1 MRAALALVAHTWAAW
16 FQYKGFF
23 FLLAFGWMTQPLI
36 FLFVWS
42 NAAAFGAI
50 GGYARGDFVAYY
62 LVLIVVNQL
71 TFAQTNWTVGDLIRD
86 GTMNAIL
93 LRPIAPIV
101 DTVAAEIAG
110 KVVLL
115 SFAIPVAGVLL
126 IVLSPPGVRLPGDPI
141 VFVITL
147 LGAWALRFLWGYWL
161 ALTAFWSTRSNA
173 LVLMQDALVF
183 VLAGQVAPTDL
194 LPGGLR
200 TVAEWLPFRY
210 MLGFPI
216 EVLLG
221 KVHGG
226 ALPRG
231 MIVQLAWL
239 TVAGGL
245 AYSFWRRGVRRHA
258 AVGG

>member
-1 MRAALALVAHTWAAW
+1 MRAALALVAHSWAAW
-16 FQYKGFF
+16 FQYRGFF

-71 TFAQTNWTVGDLIRD
+71 TLAQTNWTVGDLIRD
-86 GTMNAIL
+86 GTMNTIL

-110 KVVLL
+110 KIVFL
-115 SFAIPVAGVLL
+115 SFAVPVAGLL
-126 IVLSPPGVRLPGDPI
+126 LLVLSPADVRLPGDP
-141 VFVITL
+141 VLFAITL
-147 LGAWALRFLWGYWL
+147 LAAWALRFLWGYWL

-221 KVHGG
+221 RVHEG
-226 ALPRG
+226 ALTRG
-231 MIVQLAWL
+231 LILQIAWL
-239 TVAGGL
+239 SAAGGL
-245 AYSFWRRGVRRHA
+245 AYSFWRLGVRRHA

>member
-1 MRAALALVAHTWAAW
+1 M
-16 FQYKGFF
+16 
-23 FLLAFGWMTQPLI
+23 
-36 FLFVWS
+36 VWS
-42 NAAAFGAI
+42 NAAASGAI

-86 GTMNAIL
+86 GTMNALL

-110 KVVLL
+110 KVVFL
-115 SFAIPVAGVLL
+115 SFAVPVAGLL
-126 IVLSPPGVRLPGDPI
+126 LLVLSPADVRLPGHPLLFA
-141 VFVITL
+141 VTL
-147 LGAWALRFLWGYWL
+147 LAAWALRFLWGYGL

-183 VLAGQVAPTDL
+183 VLAGQIAPTDL

-200 TVAEWLPFRY
+200 TIAEWLPFRY

-221 KVHGG
+221 RVHED
-226 ALPRG
+226 ALTRG
-231 MIVQLAWL
+231 MILQVVWLA
-239 TVAGGL
+239 VAGGL
-245 AYSFWRRGVRRHA
+245 ACTLWRLGVRRHA

>member
-1 MRAALALVAHTWAAW
+1 MRTALALVAHTWAAW

-42 NAAAFGAI
+42 NAAGLGAI
-50 GGYARGDFVAYY
+50 GGYTRADFVAYY
-62 LVLIVVNQL
+62 LLLIVVNQL

-86 GTMNAIL
+86 GTMNTLL

-110 KVVLL
+110 KVVFL
-115 SFAIPVAGVLL
+115 SFATPVAASLLL
-126 IVLSPPGVRLPGDPI
+126 ILAPADIGLPGDPFLFA
-141 VFVITL
+141 VAL
-147 LGAWALRFLWGYWL
+147 LAAWALRFLWGFSL
-161 ALTAFWSTRSNA
+161 ALTAFWSTRSDA

-183 VLAGQVAPTDL
+183 VLAGQIAPTDL

-216 EVLLG
+216 EILLG
-221 KVHGG
+221 SVQGD
-226 ALPRG
+226 ALARG
-231 MIVQLAWL
+231 MILQLVWL
-239 TVAGGL
+239 TASAGL
-245 AYSFWRRGVRRHA
+245 AYSLWRLGVRRHA

>member
-1 MRAALALVAHTWAAW
+1 MKAAFALIAHTWATW
-16 FQYKGFF
+16 LQYKGFF

-36 FLFVWS
+36 FLLVWS
-42 NAAAFGAI
+42 NAATSGAI

-86 GTMNAIL
+86 GTMNALL

-110 KVVLL
+110 KVVFL
-115 SFAIPVAGVLL
+115 SFAIPVAGLL
-126 IVLSPPGVRLPGDPI
+126 LLVLSPTDVRLPGHPLLFA
-141 VFVITL
+141 VTL
-147 LGAWALRFLWGYWL
+147 PAAWALRFLWGYGL

-200 TVAEWLPFRY
+200 TIAEWLPFRY

-221 KVHGG
+221 RVRED
-226 ALPRG
+226 ALTRG
-231 MIVQLAWL
+231 MILQIVWL

-245 AYSFWRRGVRRHA
+245 AHTLWRLGVRRHA

>member
-16 FQYKGFF
+16 FQYRGFF

-86 GTMNAIL
+86 GTMNTIL
-93 LRPIAPIV
+93 LRPIAPVV
-101 DTVAAEIAG
+101 DTVAAEVAG
-110 KVVLL
+110 KVVFL
-115 SFAIPVAGVLL
+115 SFAVPVAGLL
-126 IVLSPPGVRLPGDPI
+126 LLVLSPADVRWTGDPI
-141 VFVITL
+141 LFVIML
-147 LGAWALRFLWGYWL
+147 PAAWALRFLWGYWL

-183 VLAGQVAPTDL
+183 VFAGQLAPTDL

-216 EVLLG
+216 EVLLDR
-221 KVHGG
+221 VHEG
-226 ALPRG
+226 ALTRG
-231 MIVQLAWL
+231 LILQIAWL
-239 TVAGGL
+239 AVAGGL
-245 AYSFWRRGVRRHA
+245 TYSFWRLGVRRHA

>member
-1 MRAALALVAHTWAAW
+1 MKAALALIAHTWATW

-36 FLFVWS
+36 FLFAWS

-50 GGYARGDFVAYY
+50 GGYARGDFVTYY

-71 TFAQTNWTVGDLIRD
+71 TFAQTNWTVGDRIRD
-86 GTMNAIL
+86 GTMNTIL

-101 DTVAAEIAG
+101 DTAAAEIAG
-110 KVVLL
+110 KVVFL
-115 SFAIPVAGVLL
+115 SFAIPAAGLL
-126 IVLSPPGVRLPGDPI
+126 LLVLSPADVRLPGDP
-141 VFVITL
+141 
-147 LGAWALRFLWGYWL
+147 FL
-161 ALTAFWSTRSNA
+161 
-173 LVLMQDALVF
+173 F
-183 VLAGQVAPTDL
+183 VLAGQIVPTDL
-194 LPGGLR
+194 LPGALR

-221 KVHGG
+221 RVHDD
-226 ALPRG
+226 ALTRG
-231 MIVQLAWL
+231 MILQVVWL

-245 AYSFWRRGVRRHA
+245 ACALWRLGVRRHA

>member
-1 MRAALALVAHTWAAW
+1 MRAALALVAHTWATW

-42 NAAAFGAI
+42 NAATFGAI

-86 GTMNAIL
+86 GTMNTIL

-101 DTVAAEIAG
+101 DTAAAEIAG
-110 KVVLL
+110 KVVFL
-115 SFAIPVAGVLL
+115 SFAIPVAGLL
-126 IVLSPPGVRLPGDPI
+126 LLVLSPADVLAGRSVAVRDHAARR
-141 VFVITL
+141 
-147 LGAWALRFLWGYWL
+147 LGSGFLWGYWL
-161 ALTAFWSTRSNA
+161 ALTAFWSTRSHA

-183 VLAGQVAPTDL
+183 VLAGQIAPISL

-200 TVAEWLPFRY
+200 TAAEWLPFRY

-221 KVHGG
+221 RVPEG
-226 ALPRG
+226 ALTRG
-231 MIVQLAWL
+231 IILQLVWL

-245 AYSFWRRGVRRHA
+245 AYSLWRLGVRRHA

>member
-1 MRAALALVAHTWAAW
+1 MRAALALIAHTWATW

-42 NAAAFGAI
+42 NAATFGAI

-86 GTMNAIL
+86 GTMNTLL

-110 KVVLL
+110 KVVFL
-115 SFAIPVAGVLL
+115 SFAIPVAGLL
-126 IVLSPPGVRLPGDPI
+126 LLVLSPADVRLRGDPLL
-141 VFVITL
+141 FVITL
-147 LGAWALRFLWGYWL
+147 LAAWALRFLWGYWL
-161 ALTAFWSTRSNA
+161 ALTAFWSTRSHA

-183 VLAGQVAPTDL
+183 VLAGQIAPTDL

-200 TVAEWLPFRY
+200 TAAEWLPFRY

-221 KVHGG
+221 HVHED
-226 ALPRG
+226 ALTRG
-231 MIVQLAWL
+231 LIVQLVWL
-239 TVAGGL
+239 TAAGGL
-245 AYSFWRRGVRRHA
+245 AYSLWRLGVRRHA

>member
-1 MRAALALVAHTWAAW
+1 MRTALALVAHTWAAW

-42 NAAAFGAI
+42 NAAGLGVI
-50 GGYARGDFVAYY
+50 GGYTRADFVAYY

-86 GTMNAIL
+86 GTMNTLL

-110 KVVLL
+110 KVVFL
-115 SFAIPVAGVLL
+115 SFAIPVAASLLL
-126 IVLSPPGVRLPGDPI
+126 ILAPADVGLPGDPFLFA
-141 VFVITL
+141 VAL
-147 LGAWALRFLWGYWL
+147 LAAWALRFLWGYSL
-161 ALTAFWSTRSNA
+161 ALTAFWSTRSDA

-183 VLAGQVAPTDL
+183 VLAGQIAPTGL

-216 EVLLG
+216 EILLG
-221 KVHGG
+221 SVQGD
-226 ALPRG
+226 ALARG

-239 TVAGGL
+239 TASAGL
-245 AYSFWRRGVRRHA
+245 AYSLWRLGVRRHA

>member
-1 MRAALALVAHTWAAW
+1 MALIAHTWATW

-42 NAAAFGAI
+42 TAATFGAI
-50 GGYARGDFVAYY
+50 GGYTRADFVAYY

-71 TFAQTNWTVGDLIRD
+71 TFAPTNWTVGDLIRD
-86 GTMNAIL
+86 GTMNALL

-110 KVVLL
+110 KVVFL
-115 SFAIPVAGVLL
+115 SFAIPVAGLL
-126 IVLSPPGVRLPGDPI
+126 LLVLSPADVRLPGDP
-141 VFVITL
+141 VLFVITL

-161 ALTAFWSTRSNA
+161 ALTAFWSTRSDA

-183 VLAGQVAPTDL
+183 VLAGQIAPTAL

-200 TVAEWLPFRY
+200 TAAEWLPFRY

-221 KVHGG
+221 RVHEG
-226 ALPRG
+226 ALTRG
-231 MIVQLAWL
+231 MILQLAWL
-239 TVAGGL
+239 TAAGGL
-245 AYSFWRRGVRRHA
+245 AYSFWRLGVRRHA

>member
-16 FQYKGFF
+16 FQYRGFF

-42 NAAAFGAI
+42 NAAASGAI

-71 TFAQTNWTVGDLIRD
+71 TFAQTNRTVGDLIRD

-110 KVVLL
+110 KVVFL
-115 SFAIPVAGVLL
+115 SFAVPVAGLL
-126 IVLSPPGVRLPGDPI
+126 LLVLSPADVRLPGDP
-141 VFVITL
+141 FLFAITL
-147 LGAWALRFLWGYWL
+147 LAAWALRFLWGYFL

-183 VLAGQVAPTDL
+183 VLAGQIAPTDL

-221 KVHGG
+221 RVHEG
-226 ALPRG
+226 ALARG
-231 MIVQLAWL
+231 LVLQIAWL
-239 TVAGGL
+239 TVAAGL
-245 AYSFWRRGVRRHA
+245 AYSSWRLGVRRHA

>member
-1 MRAALALVAHTWAAW
+1 LGLVAHTWATW
-16 FQYKGFF
+16 FQYRGFF

-42 NAAAFGAI
+42 NAAALGAI
-50 GGYARGDFVAYY
+50 GGYARGDLVAYY

-86 GTMNAIL
+86 GTMNAIF
-93 LRPIAPIV
+93 LRPIAPIL

-110 KVVLL
+110 KVVFL
-115 SFAIPVAGVLL
+115 SFAVPVAGLL
-126 IVLSPPGVRLPGDPI
+126 LLVLSPADVRLPGDPFL
-141 VFVITL
+141 FVITL
-147 LGAWALRFLWGYWL
+147 PAAWALRFLWGYWL

-173 LVLMQDALVF
+173 FVLMQDALVF
-183 VLAGQVAPTDL
+183 LFAGQVAPTDL
-194 LPGGLR
+194 LPGGMR

-221 KVHGG
+221 RVHEG
-226 ALPRG
+226 ALTRG
-231 MIVQLAWL
+231 LILQIAWL
-239 TVAGGL
+239 SVAGGL
-245 AYSFWRRGVRRHA
+245 AYSFWRLGVRRHA

>member
-1 MRAALALVAHTWAAW
+1 MRAALALVAHTWVTW

-42 NAAAFGAI
+42 NAATFGAI

-86 GTMNAIL
+86 GTMNTLL

-110 KVVLL
+110 KVVFL
-115 SFAIPVAGVLL
+115 SFAIPVAGLL
-126 IVLSPPGVRLPGDPI
+126 LLLLSPEDVRFPGDPFLFGI
-141 VFVITL
+141 AL
-147 LGAWALRFLWGYWL
+147 LAAWALRFLWGYWL
-161 ALTAFWSTRSNA
+161 ALTAFWSTRSDA

-183 VLAGQVAPTDL
+183 VLAGQIAPMGL
-194 LPGGLR
+194 LPAGLR
-200 TVAEWLPFRY
+200 TAAEWLPFRY

-221 KVHGG
+221 HVHEG
-226 ALPRG
+226 ALKRG
-231 MIVQLAWL
+231 MILQLVWL

-245 AYSFWRRGVRRHA
+245 AYSLWRLGVRRHA

>member
-1 MRAALALVAHTWAAW
+1 MRAALALVAHTWTTW

-42 NAAAFGAI
+42 NGAAFGAI

-86 GTMNAIL
+86 GTMNTIL

-110 KVVLL
+110 RVVFLA
-115 SFAIPVAGVLL
+115 FAVPVAGLLL
-126 IVLSPPGVRLPGDPI
+126 IVLSPAEVRLPGSPI
-141 VFVITL
+141 LFVITL
-147 LGAWALRFLWGYWL
+147 LAAWALRFLWGYWL

-183 VLAGQVAPTDL
+183 VFAGQVAPTDL

-221 KVHGG
+221 RVHEG
-226 ALPRG
+226 ALTRG
-231 MIVQLAWL
+231 LILQIAWL

-245 AYSFWRRGVRRHA
+245 AYSFWRLGVRRHA

>member
-1 MRAALALVAHTWAAW
+1 MKAALALIAHTWATW

-42 NAAAFGAI
+42 TAAAFGAI
-50 GGYARGDFVAYY
+50 GGYTRGDFIAYY

-86 GTMNAIL
+86 GTMNTLL

-110 KVVLL
+110 KVVFI
-115 SFAIPVAGVLL
+115 SFAIPVAGLL
-126 IVLSPPGVRLPGDPI
+126 LLVLSPADVRLPGDP
-141 VFVITL
+141 VLFVITL
-147 LGAWALRFLWGYWL
+147 LAAWALRFLWGYSL
-161 ALTAFWSTRSNA
+161 ALTAFWSTRSDA

-183 VLAGQVAPTDL
+183 VLAGQIAPMGL

-200 TVAEWLPFRY
+200 AAAEWLPFRY

-221 KVHGG
+221 RVHED
-226 ALPRG
+226 ALTRG
-231 MIVQLAWL
+231 MILQLVWL
-239 TVAGGL
+239 TAAGGL
-245 AYSFWRRGVRRHA
+245 AYSLWRLGVRRNA